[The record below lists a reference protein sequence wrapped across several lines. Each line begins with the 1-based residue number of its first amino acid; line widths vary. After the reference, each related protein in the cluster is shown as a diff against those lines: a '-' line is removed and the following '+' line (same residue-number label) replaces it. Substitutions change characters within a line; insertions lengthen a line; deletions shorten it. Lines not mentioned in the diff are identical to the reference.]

1 MSFLT
6 KVVSPALHEAA
17 VRAGVRSGAQALA
30 AGFVLPAGLT
40 MAFTQEWVVA
50 LLIGLA
56 LALVSAVVTGIQSYA
71 SFIAKGIPDAY
82 VTAAVE
88 QADYVPRHVAYNPEQ
103 PRAPSIVTET
113 PVSSALGDAPIE

>member
-50 LLIGLA
+50 LLMGLA

-88 QADYVPRHVAYNPEQ
+88 QADYVPRHA
-103 PRAPSIVTET
+103 APIVTET

>member
-40 MAFTQEWVVA
+40 MAFTQEWFAA

-56 LALVSAVVTGIQSYA
+56 LALVSGVVAGVQSYA
-71 SFIAKGIPDAY
+71 SFIANGIPDPY
-82 VTAAVE
+82 VVAAAE
-88 QADYVPRHVAYNPEQ
+88 QAHLVPQRVVAE
-103 PRAPSIVTET
+103 ASEDVTES
-113 PVSSALGDAPIE
+113 PVTLGDAPTE